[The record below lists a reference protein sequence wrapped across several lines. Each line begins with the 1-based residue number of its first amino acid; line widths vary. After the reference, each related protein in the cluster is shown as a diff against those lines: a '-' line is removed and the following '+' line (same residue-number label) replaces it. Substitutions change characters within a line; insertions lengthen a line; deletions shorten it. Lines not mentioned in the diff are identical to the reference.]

1 MQDFYIL
8 QRTAKILNSDEIR
21 RWYLTV
27 DMLAPDNV
35 IMGDDE
41 SNSFMFAMQA
51 EDFIYMVPLVRHLTE
66 VEAEKIVEGYMRV
79 SEHDFDIETSNV
91 YRANADLAHPFETD
105 YQISVDAKNV
115 LKDAYARQSH
125 NQWIQTKMREGYRYG
140 LKLNLKEKTHPA
152 MRPWD
157 DLPKE
162 YRRLP
167 ESSDKEL
174 LDFYSA
180 NISKF

>member
-27 DMLAPDNV
+27 DMLAPDNI

-51 EDFIYMVPLVRHLTE
+51 EDYIYMVPLVRHLTE
-66 VEAEKIVEGYMRV
+66 MEAEKIVEGYMRV

-125 NQWIQTKMREGYRYG
+125 NQWIQAKMREGYRYG

-174 LDFYSA
+174 LDFYSS
-180 NISKF
+180 NINKF

>member
-8 QRTAKILNSDEIR
+8 QRTAKVLNADEIR

-27 DMLAPDNV
+27 DMLAPDNI

-51 EDFIYMVPLVRHLTE
+51 EDYIYMVPLVRHLTE
-66 VEAEKIVEGYMRV
+66 MEAEKIVEGYMRV

-125 NQWIQTKMREGYRYG
+125 NQWIQGKMREGYRYG

-174 LDFYSA
+174 LDFYSS
-180 NISKF
+180 NINKF

>member
-8 QRTAKILNSDEIR
+8 QRTAKILDADEIR

-51 EDFIYMVPLVRHLTE
+51 EEYIYMVPLVRHLTE
-66 VEAEKIVEGYMRV
+66 QEAEQIVEGYMRV

-125 NQWIQTKMREGYRYG
+125 NQWIQTKMLEGYRYG

-174 LDFYSA
+174 LEFYSA

>member
-27 DMLAPDNV
+27 DMLAPDNI

-125 NQWIQTKMREGYRYG
+125 NQWIQGKMREGYRYG

-157 DLPKE
+157 DLPNE

-174 LDFYSA
+174 LDFYSS
-180 NISKF
+180 NINKF

>member
-8 QRTAKILNSDEIR
+8 QRTAKVLNADEIR

-27 DMLAPDNV
+27 DMLAPDNI

-51 EDFIYMVPLVRHLTE
+51 EDYIYMVPLVRHLTE
-66 VEAEKIVEGYMRV
+66 MEAEKIVEGYMRV

-125 NQWIQTKMREGYRYG
+125 NQWIQAKMREGYRYG

-174 LDFYSA
+174 LDFYSS
-180 NISKF
+180 NINKF

>member
-51 EDFIYMVPLVRHLTE
+51 EDYIYMVPLVRHLTE
-66 VEAEKIVEGYMRV
+66 IEAEKIVEGYMRV

-91 YRANADLAHPFETD
+91 YRANADLAHPFD
-105 YQISVDAKNV
+105 KQRCVKAIVMV
-115 LKDAYARQSH
+115 L
-125 NQWIQTKMREGYRYG
+125 N
-140 LKLNLKEKTHPA
+140 
-152 MRPWD
+152 
-157 DLPKE
+157 
-162 YRRLP
+162 
-167 ESSDKEL
+167 
-174 LDFYSA
+174 
-180 NISKF
+180 

>member
-8 QRTAKILNSDEIR
+8 QRTAKILDADEIR

-51 EDFIYMVPLVRHLTE
+51 EEYIYMVPLVRHLTE
-66 VEAEKIVEGYMRV
+66 QEAEQIGEGYMRV

>member
-1 MQDFYIL
+1 
-8 QRTAKILNSDEIR
+8 
-21 RWYLTV
+21 
-27 DMLAPDNV
+27 
-35 IMGDDE
+35 
-41 SNSFMFAMQA
+41 
-51 EDFIYMVPLVRHLTE
+51 
-66 VEAEKIVEGYMRV
+66 
-79 SEHDFDIETSNV
+79 
-91 YRANADLAHPFETD
+91 
-105 YQISVDAKNV
+105 
-115 LKDAYARQSH
+115 
-125 NQWIQTKMREGYRYG
+125 MREGYRYG

>member
-27 DMLAPDNV
+27 DMLAPDNI
-35 IMGDDE
+35 IMGDYE

-66 VEAEKIVEGYMRV
+66 QEAEKIVEGYMRV

-125 NQWIQTKMREGYRYG
+125 NQWIQGKMREGYRYG

-157 DLPKE
+157 ELPKE